1 MDGPVNENATPQRA
15 PATQPRDHTDSNPDE
30 ANAESRR
37 RWVDANRDRVRE
49 MNRRWRAE
57 HLDRARQLNRD
68 SMRRAAAR
76 KRREAELRA
85 RGRERAKRWRD
96 ANPDRV
102 REYQQQWVKQNREK
116 VREYYNNYYAKHRD
130 EVNVRAAAR
139 RDADPDR
146 TKQARKRWADR
157 NKERIAELQRNR
169 RSNPETYESEL
180 AANAAARQLK
190 RRLSG
195 AGLPP
200 KRLHAATA
208 AERRNNERKADAFF
222 SDPALPEHL
231 RQSTVFAESLA
242 EQVGKNGARMR
253 EFAEAYAAARARM
266 GLPPVPTEDI
276 VYSRAVELVTERLRR
291 VDLLT
296 SRDAAAAVRGAK
308 AVVRQHERK
317 QQFEQLVKAL
327 VAHSYR
333 NLARLTEEAAIE
345 SRARVQHGKPRVS
358 TESLILQ
365 LATQEVV
372 QFVVTSRLTIA
383 DVRSAARFAKVRVVM
398 PLGSHVDNCHQQAR
412 RDPIS

>member
-1 MDGPVNENATPQRA
+1 MDGPVDENATPRRA
-15 PATQPRDHTDSNPDE
+15 PATRPRDHTDSNLDE
-30 ANAESRR
+30 AKAETRH
-37 RWVDANRDRVRE
+37 RWVEANRDRVRE
-49 MNRRWRAE
+49 MNLRWRAE

-85 RGRERAKRWRD
+85 RSRERAKRWRE

-130 EVNVRAAAR
+130 EVNLRAAAR

-146 TKQARKRWADR
+146 TKQARKQWADR
-157 NKERIAELQRNR
+157 NKDRVAELQRKR
-169 RSNPETYESEL
+169 RSDPETYQSEL
-180 AANAAARQLK
+180 AANAAARRLK
-190 RRLSG
+190 RRLTG

-200 KRLHAATA
+200 KRLLAATA
-208 AERRNNERKADAFF
+208 AERRINGREADAFF
-222 SDPALPEHL
+222 SDPELPEHL
-231 RQSTVFAESLA
+231 RQSTAFAESLA
-242 EQVGKNGARMR
+242 EQMVKNGTRMR

-276 VYSRAVELVTERLRR
+276 VYARAVELVTERLRR

-296 SRDAAAAVRGAK
+296 SRDVAAAVRNTK

-327 VAHSYR
+327 VQHTQR
-333 NLARLTEEAAIE
+333 NLARLTEDAAIE
-345 SRARVQHGKPRVS
+345 NRARAQHGKPRVS
-358 TESLILQ
+358 IESMILQ

-372 QFVVTSRLTIA
+372 QFVATSKLTIA

-398 PLGSHVDNCHQQAR
+398 PLDGITVVGHQQAR
-412 RDPIS
+412 REPIS

>member
-1 MDGPVNENATPQRA
+1 MDGPVDENATPQRA
-15 PATQPRDHTDSNPDE
+15 PASRPRDHADGRTDE
-30 ANAESRR
+30 ANAETRR
-37 RWVDANRDRVRE
+37 GWVAANRERVRE

-85 RGRERAKRWRD
+85 RSRERAKRWRE
-96 ANPDRV
+96 AHPDRV
-102 REYQQQWVKQNREK
+102 REYQQQWVEQNREK

-146 TKQARKRWADR
+146 TKQARKQWADR

-169 RSNPETYESEL
+169 RSNPETYQSEL
-180 AANAAARQLK
+180 AANAAARRLK

-200 KRLHAATA
+200 RRLHAATA
-208 AERRNNERKADAFF
+208 AERRTNEREADAFF

-231 RQSTVFAESLA
+231 RQSTAFAESLT
-242 EQVGKNGARMR
+242 EQMVKNGARMR

-276 VYSRAVELVTERLRR
+276 VYARAVELVTERLRR

-296 SRDAAAAVRGAK
+296 SRDVAAAVRNTK
-308 AVVRQHERK
+308 VVVRQHERK

-327 VAHSYR
+327 VEHSQR
-333 NLARLTEEAAIE
+333 NIARLTEEAAIE
-345 SRARVQHGKPRVS
+345 NMARAQHGKPRVS
-358 TESLILQ
+358 IESMILQ

-372 QFVVTSRLTIA
+372 QFVVTSKLTIA
-383 DVRSAARFAKVRVVM
+383 DVRSAARFAKFRVVM
-398 PLGSHVDNCHQQAR
+398 PLDSHIDNGHQQAR
-412 RDPIS
+412 REPIS